1 MSVYECFD
9 HILPHTSLLRENK
22 IYCGK
27 ISRDFVCAKEKEDG
41 VYGIWNGFSN
51 FIWAENIHWN

>member
-1 MSVYECFD
+1 MSVLIVLSYFTTYLVVKREAN
-9 HILPHTSLLRENK
+9 LLWQD
-22 IYCGK
+22 
-27 ISRDFVCAKEKEDG
+27 ISKDFVFAKEKEDG